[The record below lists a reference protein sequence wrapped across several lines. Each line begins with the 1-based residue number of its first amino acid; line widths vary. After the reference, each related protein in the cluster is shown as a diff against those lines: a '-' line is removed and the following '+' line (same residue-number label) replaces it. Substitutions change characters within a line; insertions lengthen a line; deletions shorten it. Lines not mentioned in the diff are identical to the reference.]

1 MVDFIQQWL
10 STNLLPVIF
19 TILAAMFVARFGSIP
34 IAAFIRRTVTYRAHG
49 DKTEQDV
56 KKRQDT
62 LISICV
68 AILKVLVWVTAGY
81 DIIKRFGIDPAP
93 LLAGAGVVGFAVAF
107 GAQSLIKDFV
117 SGVFIILENQYRVGD
132 TATLNGATGTI
143 ERITIR
149 TTVLRDEDGSVHY
162 IPNGTISHSV
172 NKTMGYAKVN
182 LTLAV
187 DPKTDVDKL
196 AEIVNKTGEKMYHDE
211 KWSKKLM
218 EQPHFL
224 NIGSFSD
231 KAVELK
237 VTGKVSPTSKWNVN
251 NELKKRLLSTFEK
264 HGIKVVE
271 LPPKKKEKEEATH

>member
-1 MVDFIQQWL
+1 MNEFLQQWL
-10 STNLLPVIF
+10 SANFLPITF
-19 TILAAMFVARFGSIP
+19 TIVVAWLVAKFGSVP
-34 IAAFIRRTVTYRAHG
+34 ISVFIRRTVTYRAHG

-62 LISICV
+62 LIGICV
-68 AILKVLVWVTAGY
+68 AVLKVLVWVTAGY

-93 LLAGAGVVGFAVAF
+93 LLAGAGVVGFAIAF

-162 IPNGTISHSV
+162 IPNGTITHSV

-211 KWSKKLM
+211 KWTKKLM

-224 NIGSFSD
+224 NIGTFSE

-251 NELKKRLLSTFEK
+251 NELKKRLLAALEK
-264 HGIKVVE
+264 HDIKVVD
-271 LPPKKKEKEEATH
+271 LPAKKKEKEESTQ